1 MIARLVA
8 QNTLNLLAM
17 GALLFAAASTLHRP
31 GARVF
36 LIISALLG
44 PLCGWWLYRVDPALL
59 AERMRP
65 VLQSSQPRSDKIFVI
80 ALLLAIVLW
89 LIAMGLDRRALASD
103 MPLALQTLGL
113 ALYLL
118 STVLILWVFRE
129 NSFAAPVVKLQAE
142 RAQHVVSTGPYAH
155 VRHPMY
161 SAMIPFFIGVA
172 LLLGSWWGLA
182 LAPLVLLLFAARI
195 RIEERTLIEGL
206 PGYADYARRVRY
218 RLVPRL
224 W

>member
-1 MIARLVA
+1 MVARLVA
-8 QNTLNLLAM
+8 QNTLYLAVM
-17 GALLFAAASTLHRP
+17 GALLFAAAGTLHWP
-31 GARVF
+31 GAWVF
-36 LIISALLG
+36 LVTSALIG

-65 VLQSSQPRSDKIFVI
+65 VLQSSQPRSDKAFVI
-80 ALLLAIVLW
+80 VLLLSIVIW
-89 LIAMGLDRRALASD
+89 LIAMGLDRRAHASD
-103 MPLALQTLGL
+103 MPLALQGLGL
-113 ALYLL
+113 LFYLL
-118 STVLILWVFRE
+118 STLLILWVFRE

-161 SAMIPFFIGVA
+161 SAMIPFFAGVA

-182 LAPLVLLLFAARI
+182 LAPLVLLLFAIRI
-195 RIEERTLIEGL
+195 RIEERTLLDGL

-218 RLVPRL
+218 RLVPGL